1 MHWLP
6 LVLKQVTIQYKARTA
21 QDLPELDEKYSQSR
35 NVTPFLGACVARL
48 EHQNM
53 ALQRAT
59 VNRHVTRQPDATI
72 YVAAKWQRAQSA
84 LPCTKISKL
93 FH

>member
-21 QDLPELDEKYSQSR
+21 QDLPELDEKYSQSQ

-59 VNRHVTRQPDATI
+59 ANRHVTRQPDATI
-72 YVAAKWQRAQSA
+72 YVAAKWQPAQSA

-93 FH
+93 IH